1 MLSNLWKKSL
11 KYDFNEIH
19 PSIRSV
25 ALCCLFYRSF
35 CSHYKIWNYSA
46 NYKWTYWR
54 FYCPFFTRGIRH
66 LLSNTIPLIT
76 LLIVLNTIYPT
87 KTLAV
92 FLFVTLAGG
101 MLVWIFGRD
110 ANHIGASGLIYGLV
124 AFLIVNGILEKKYI
138 PILVSIGIG
147 VVYGGLIWG
156 IFPSVRSYISWE
168 GHLFGAISGVL
179 IAFLLKKFEL

>member
-1 MLSNLWKKSL
+1 MIST
-11 KYDFNEIH
+11 KYILQFA
-19 PSIRSV
+19 
-25 ALCCLFYRSF
+25 ALLYVVYFIGLFVPITKFGIVPRTTNGLIGVF
-35 CSHYKIWNYSA
+35 TA
-46 NYKWTYWR
+46 
-54 FYCPFFTRGIRH
+54 PFLHGGIRH

-124 AFLIVNGILEKKYI
+124 AFLIVNGVLEKKYI

-179 IAFLLKKFEL
+179 IAFLLKNTEQ

>member
-1 MLSNLWKKSL
+1 MIST
-11 KYDFNEIH
+11 KYILQFA
-19 PSIRSV
+19 
-25 ALCCLFYRSF
+25 ALLYVVYFIGLFVPITKFGIIPRTTNGLIGVF
-35 CSHYKIWNYSA
+35 TA
-46 NYKWTYWR
+46 
-54 FYCPFFTRGIRH
+54 PFLHGGIRH

>member
-1 MLSNLWKKSL
+1 MIST
-11 KYDFNEIH
+11 KYILQFA
-19 PSIRSV
+19 
-25 ALCCLFYRSF
+25 ALLYVVYFIGLFIPITKFGIVPRTTSGLIGVF
-35 CSHYKIWNYSA
+35 TA
-46 NYKWTYWR
+46 
-54 FYCPFFTRGIRH
+54 PFLHGGIRH

-101 MLVWIFGRD
+101 LLVWIFGRD

-124 AFLIVNGILEKKYI
+124 AFLIVYGILEKKYI
-138 PILVSIGIG
+138 PIAISIG
-147 VVYGGLIWG
+147 VAAVYGGLIWG

-168 GHLFGAISGVL
+168 GHLFGAIAGVL
-179 IAFLLKKFEL
+179 IAFLLKNAEK

>member
-1 MLSNLWKKSL
+1 MIST
-11 KYDFNEIH
+11 KYILQFA
-19 PSIRSV
+19 
-25 ALCCLFYRSF
+25 ALLYVVYFIGLFVPITKFGIIPRTTNGLIGVF
-35 CSHYKIWNYSA
+35 TA
-46 NYKWTYWR
+46 
-54 FYCPFFTRGIRH
+54 PFLHVGIRH

-168 GHLFGAISGVL
+168 GHLFGAVSGVI

>member
-1 MLSNLWKKSL
+1 MIST
-11 KYDFNEIH
+11 KYILQFA
-19 PSIRSV
+19 
-25 ALCCLFYRSF
+25 ALLYVVYFIGLFVPITKFGIVPRTTNGLIGVF
-35 CSHYKIWNYSA
+35 TA
-46 NYKWTYWR
+46 
-54 FYCPFFTRGIRH
+54 PFLHSGIRH

-124 AFLIVNGILEKKYI
+124 AFLIVNGVLEKKYI

-179 IAFLLKKFEL
+179 IAFLLKNAEQ

>member
-1 MLSNLWKKSL
+1 MIST
-11 KYDFNEIH
+11 KYILQFA
-19 PSIRSV
+19 
-25 ALCCLFYRSF
+25 ALLYVVYFIGLFIPLTKFGIVPRTASGLIGIF
-35 CSHYKIWNYSA
+35 TA
-46 NYKWTYWR
+46 
-54 FYCPFFTRGIRH
+54 PFLHGGIRH

-76 LLIVLNTIYPT
+76 LLIVLNTVYPT
-87 KTLAV
+87 KTLVV

-101 MLVWIFGRD
+101 LLVWIFGRD

-138 PILVSIGIG
+138 PIAISVGVA

-156 IFPSVRSYISWE
+156 IFPSVKSHISWE

-179 IAFLLKKFEL
+179 IAFLLKNYKH

>member
-1 MLSNLWKKSL
+1 MIST
-11 KYDFNEIH
+11 KYILQFA
-19 PSIRSV
+19 
-25 ALCCLFYRSF
+25 ALLYIVYFVGLFIPITKFGIIPRTTNGLIGVF
-35 CSHYKIWNYSA
+35 TA
-46 NYKWTYWR
+46 
-54 FYCPFFTRGIRH
+54 PFLHGGIRH

-92 FLFVTLAGG
+92 ILFITLAGG
-101 MLVWIFGRD
+101 ILVWIFGRD

-124 AFLIVNGILEKKYI
+124 AFLIVYGILEKKYI
-138 PILVSIGIG
+138 PIGISIGVA

-168 GHLFGAISGVL
+168 GHLFGAVSGVI
-179 IAFLLKKFEL
+179 IAFLLKNYKH

>member
-1 MLSNLWKKSL
+1 MIST
-11 KYDFNEIH
+11 KYILQFA
-19 PSIRSV
+19 
-25 ALCCLFYRSF
+25 ALLYVVYFIGLFVPITKFGIIPRTTNGLIGVF
-35 CSHYKIWNYSA
+35 TA
-46 NYKWTYWR
+46 
-54 FYCPFFTRGIRH
+54 PFLHGGIRH

-179 IAFLLKKFEL
+179 IAFLLKNAEQ

>member
-1 MLSNLWKKSL
+1 MIST
-11 KYDFNEIH
+11 KYILQFA
-19 PSIRSV
+19 
-25 ALCCLFYRSF
+25 ALLYVVYFIGFFIPITKFGIVPRTTSGLIGVF
-35 CSHYKIWNYSA
+35 TA
-46 NYKWTYWR
+46 
-54 FYCPFFTRGIRH
+54 PFLHGGLRH

-92 FLFVTLAGG
+92 FLFITIAGG
-101 MLVWIFGRD
+101 LLVWIFGRN

-168 GHLFGAISGVL
+168 GHLFGAVAGII
-179 IAFLLKKFEL
+179 IAFLLKNYKQ

>member
-1 MLSNLWKKSL
+1 MIST
-11 KYDFNEIH
+11 KYILQFA
-19 PSIRSV
+19 
-25 ALCCLFYRSF
+25 ALLYVVYFIGLFIPITEFGIVPRTTSGLIGVF
-35 CSHYKIWNYSA
+35 TA
-46 NYKWTYWR
+46 
-54 FYCPFFTRGIRH
+54 PFLHGGIGH

-101 MLVWIFGRD
+101 LLVWIFGRN

-124 AFLIVNGILEKKYI
+124 AFLIVYGILEKKYI
-138 PILVSIGIG
+138 PIGISIGVA

-156 IFPSVRSYISWE
+156 IFPFVKSYISWE
-168 GHLFGAISGVL
+168 GHLFGAISGVI
-179 IAFLLKKFEL
+179 IAFLLKNHKH

>member
-1 MLSNLWKKSL
+1 MIST
-11 KYDFNEIH
+11 KYILQFA
-19 PSIRSV
+19 
-25 ALCCLFYRSF
+25 ALLYVVYFIGLFVPITKFGIVPRTTNGLIGVF
-35 CSHYKIWNYSA
+35 TA
-46 NYKWTYWR
+46 
-54 FYCPFFTRGIRH
+54 PFLHGGIRH

>member
-1 MLSNLWKKSL
+1 MIST
-11 KYDFNEIH
+11 KYILQFA
-19 PSIRSV
+19 
-25 ALCCLFYRSF
+25 ALLYVVYFIGLFVPITKFGIIPRTTNGLIGVF
-35 CSHYKIWNYSA
+35 TA
-46 NYKWTYWR
+46 
-54 FYCPFFTRGIRH
+54 PFLHGGIRH

-168 GHLFGAISGVL
+168 GHLFGAVSGVL
-179 IAFLLKKFEL
+179 IAFLLKNSEQ

>member
-1 MLSNLWKKSL
+1 MIST
-11 KYDFNEIH
+11 KYILQFA
-19 PSIRSV
+19 
-25 ALCCLFYRSF
+25 ALLYVVYFIGLFVPITKFGIIPRTTNGLIGVF
-35 CSHYKIWNYSA
+35 TA
-46 NYKWTYWR
+46 
-54 FYCPFFTRGIRH
+54 PFLHGGIRH

-124 AFLIVNGILEKKYI
+124 AFLIVNGVLEKKYI

-179 IAFLLKKFEL
+179 IAFLLKNAEQ

>member
-1 MLSNLWKKSL
+1 MIST
-11 KYDFNEIH
+11 KYILQFA
-19 PSIRSV
+19 
-25 ALCCLFYRSF
+25 ALLYVVYFIGLFVPITKFGIVPRTTNGLIGVF
-35 CSHYKIWNYSA
+35 TA
-46 NYKWTYWR
+46 
-54 FYCPFFTRGIRH
+54 PFLHGGIRH

-124 AFLIVNGILEKKYI
+124 AFLIVNGVLEKKYI

>member
-1 MLSNLWKKSL
+1 MIST
-11 KYDFNEIH
+11 KYILQFA
-19 PSIRSV
+19 
-25 ALCCLFYRSF
+25 ALLYVVYFVGIFIPITKFGIIPRTTNGLIGIF
-35 CSHYKIWNYSA
+35 TA
-46 NYKWTYWR
+46 
-54 FYCPFFTRGIRH
+54 PFLHGGIRH

-92 FLFVTLAGG
+92 FLFITLAGG

-147 VVYGGLIWG
+147 VIYGGLIWG

-168 GHLFGAISGVL
+168 GHLFGAVSGVL
-179 IAFLLKKFEL
+179 IAFLLKNSEQ

>member
-1 MLSNLWKKSL
+1 MIST
-11 KYDFNEIH
+11 KYILQFA
-19 PSIRSV
+19 
-25 ALCCLFYRSF
+25 ALLYAIYFIGLFIPIIKFGIIPRTTHGLIGVF
-35 CSHYKIWNYSA
+35 TA
-46 NYKWTYWR
+46 
-54 FYCPFFTRGIRH
+54 PFLHGGLRH

-101 MLVWIFGRD
+101 LLVWIFGRD

-138 PILVSIGIG
+138 PILVSIGIA

-156 IFPSVRSYISWE
+156 IFPSVRNYISWE
-168 GHLFGAISGVL
+168 GHLFGAVAGVV
-179 IAFLLKKFEL
+179 IAFLLKNTKTSIPL

>member
-1 MLSNLWKKSL
+1 MIST
-11 KYDFNEIH
+11 KYILQFA
-19 PSIRSV
+19 
-25 ALCCLFYRSF
+25 ALLYVVYFIGLFVPITKFGIIPRTTNGLIGVF
-35 CSHYKIWNYSA
+35 TA
-46 NYKWTYWR
+46 
-54 FYCPFFTRGIRH
+54 PFLHGGIRH

-168 GHLFGAISGVL
+168 GHLFGAVSGVI

>member
-1 MLSNLWKKSL
+1 MIST
-11 KYDFNEIH
+11 KYILQFA
-19 PSIRSV
+19 
-25 ALCCLFYRSF
+25 ALLYVVYFIGLFVPITKFGIIPRTTNGLIGVF
-35 CSHYKIWNYSA
+35 TA
-46 NYKWTYWR
+46 
-54 FYCPFFTRGIRH
+54 PFLHGGIRH

-110 ANHIGASGLIYGLV
+110 ANHIGASGIIYGLV